1 MQERR
6 RGVRIRN
13 RLPVGG
19 ATSLVLAENI
29 RKLAVAR
36 FPSEPNIPKKLSA
49 LTGMSASQVQ
59 RIMKC
64 ELSTSIDSVE
74 RLAVALGVLSHQLL
88 DPNLVADPE

>member
-1 MQERR
+1 MQERGR
-6 RGVRIRN
+6 AIRIRN

-19 ATSLVLAENI
+19 ATNRVLAENI
-29 RKLAVAR
+29 RKLAMAR
-36 FPSEPNIPKKLSA
+36 FPSEPNVPKKLSA

-64 ELSTSIDSVE
+64 ELSTSIDNVE

-88 DPNLVADPE
+88 DPNLLADQE